1 MDGSDGSLEEGWVDQ
16 ARDGRVMGQTQ
27 DDAAGQAKTTR
38 REFLKGAAAAAAAG
52 GVASIVPLGCANPQG
67 GPGGRGT
74 APTLTEVNG
83 PRSLR
88 AHAAARGLLV
98 GCAVNPDKLDG
109 EPEYASTVA
118 EQANILVPENAL
130 KWAALRPTPNQFD
143 FRRADDVLVFAFAHQ
158 QKVRGHNLC
167 WHEALPSW
175 FAATVNRENAAH
187 FLTQHILTVAG
198 RYAGRLHSWDVVNEA
213 IDPKSPRPDGL
224 RESPW
229 LELIGPEYIELAFRA
244 ARQADPHALL
254 TYNDYGI
261 ELDSQEQID
270 KRGQVMMLVRRM
282 QARGVPIDAV
292 GIQSHLSTGDEPG
305 EGVLHFVRELH
316 DMGLQVFITEMDVN
330 DRRVTGS
337 VEERDAAV
345 AKVYR
350 DYLTM
355 MLDEPNVNVAL
366 TWGITDRYTWLDHLP
381 HASRADGKPERPLP
395 FDYDYNPTPAFFAER
410 DAIDSRPAVP
420 PANNP
425 YAPLR
430 PGKKPRVGSE

>member
-1 MDGSDGSLEEGWVDQ
+1 
-16 ARDGRVMGQTQ
+16 MGQKHR
-27 DDAAGQAKTTR
+27 AKPTTR
-38 REFLKGAAAAAAAG
+38 REFLRSAAAVAAAG
-52 GVASIVPLGCANPQG
+52 GVASLVPLGCAKQA
-67 GPGGRGT
+67 GPGGRAT
-74 APTLTEVNG
+74 APMLTEVNG
-83 PRSLR
+83 ARSLR

-98 GCAVNPDKLDG
+98 GCAVIPEKLDG

-118 EQANILVPENAL
+118 EQMNLLVPENAL
-130 KWAALRPTPNQFD
+130 KWAALRPAPDQFD
-143 FRRADDVLVFAFAHQ
+143 FRKADDVLVFAFAHQ

-175 FAATVNRENAAH
+175 FAATVNQQNAAH

-198 RYAGRLHSWDVVNEA
+198 RYAGKLHSWDVVNEA

-229 LELIGPEYIELAFRA
+229 LQLIGPGYIELAFRT
-244 ARQADPHALL
+244 ARQADATALL

-261 ELDSQEQID
+261 ELDTPEQID
-270 KRGQVMMLVRRM
+270 KRGQVMMLVRRL

-292 GIQSHLSTGDEPG
+292 GIQSHLSTGDVPG

-330 DRRVTGS
+330 DRRINGT

-355 MLDEPNVNVAL
+355 MLDEPNVNVVL
-366 TWGITDRYTWLDHLP
+366 TWGITDRYTWLDHLA

-395 FDYDYNPTPAFFAER
+395 FDYDYSPTPAFFAER
-410 DAIDSRPAVP
+410 DAIDSRRIVP

-430 PGKKPRVGSE
+430 PGGKPRIERE